1 MYIMK
6 KSALNNLE
14 KYPKNLGKHTL
25 NTPKKW
31 GNTPKIWGNIPLI
44 PQKFGE
50 ARFINICNSDIYKPQ
65 KSLEIIYIILSN
77 KLSNYRNIETAAQ
90 NFWILGSVSLL
101 KDNREEKGF
110 YERLRNCY
118 RYASY
123 KDTELIYS
131 TTTTLVSPKG

>member
-44 PQKFGE
+44 PQKNGKIPQNFGE
-50 ARFINICNSDIYKPQ
+50 AHFINICNSDIYKPQ

-77 KLSNYRNIETAAQ
+77 KLRNYRNIET
-90 NFWILGSVSLL
+90 
-101 KDNREEKGF
+101 
-110 YERLRNCY
+110 
-118 RYASY
+118 
-123 KDTELIYS
+123 
-131 TTTTLVSPKG
+131 SPKFLGFGGCFSLSE

>member
-44 PQKFGE
+44 PQKNGEIPQNFGE
-50 ARFINICNSDIYKPQ
+50 ARFINICNSDIYKPR

-77 KLSNYRNIETAAQ
+77 KLRNYRNIETATQ
-90 NFWILGSVSLL
+90 NLGFGVCFFSCSGCCFARV
-101 KDNREEKGF
+101 
-110 YERLRNCY
+110 CQ
-118 RYASY
+118 
-123 KDTELIYS
+123 
-131 TTTTLVSPKG
+131 